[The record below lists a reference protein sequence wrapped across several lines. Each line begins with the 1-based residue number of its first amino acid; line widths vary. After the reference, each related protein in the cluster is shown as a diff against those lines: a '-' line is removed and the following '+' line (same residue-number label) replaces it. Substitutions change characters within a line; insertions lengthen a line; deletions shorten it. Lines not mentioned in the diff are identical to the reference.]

1 MAGSREVKGEAVG
14 QGQGKCVSD
23 RDNFT
28 DPGESVTTSEVGGGI
43 NSKEE
48 GEKGIRVER
57 MDGQGVGRKE
67 RCDGGKER
75 SRDRGEGVAVENDM
89 ESVPK
94 GGRRGT
100 EGAEPLGVEAVTA
113 RRGGEME
120 VGGEQASLT
129 AETEERKGG
138 VVGQGREIG
147 GGPEEVATHE
157 FGRGKGEIGA
167 EARGNR
173 RRGGEGPKAQQPET
187 SDHGAEGTGI
197 STFSVS
203 GEGQEDLGGEVKIV
217 PQREGAKEVEAAAH
231 GKLERGQSRA
241 ARIRSADG
249 KHAVGKG
256 VRGEQVETTV

>member
-14 QGQGKCVSD
+14 QGQGKGVSD
-23 RDNFT
+23 RDNLT

-100 EGAEPLGVEAVTA
+100 EGA
-113 RRGGEME
+113 
-120 VGGEQASLT
+120 
-129 AETEERKGG
+129 
-138 VVGQGREIG
+138 
-147 GGPEEVATHE
+147 
-157 FGRGKGEIGA
+157 
-167 EARGNR
+167 
-173 RRGGEGPKAQQPET
+173 
-187 SDHGAEGTGI
+187 
-197 STFSVS
+197 
-203 GEGQEDLGGEVKIV
+203 
-217 PQREGAKEVEAAAH
+217 
-231 GKLERGQSRA
+231 
-241 ARIRSADG
+241 
-249 KHAVGKG
+249 
-256 VRGEQVETTV
+256 

>member
-1 MAGSREVKGEAVG
+1 M
-14 QGQGKCVSD
+14 
-23 RDNFT
+23 
-28 DPGESVTTSEVGGGI
+28 GGGI

-129 AETEERKGG
+129 AFIREGNRAPVSKATHSRERK
-138 VVGQGREIG
+138 E
-147 GGPEEVATHE
+147 
-157 FGRGKGEIGA
+157 
-167 EARGNR
+167 
-173 RRGGEGPKAQQPET
+173 
-187 SDHGAEGTGI
+187 
-197 STFSVS
+197 
-203 GEGQEDLGGEVKIV
+203 
-217 PQREGAKEVEAAAH
+217 
-231 GKLERGQSRA
+231 
-241 ARIRSADG
+241 
-249 KHAVGKG
+249 
-256 VRGEQVETTV
+256 